1 MKGESVAVITKC
13 YTSNKLNSNDI
24 YHLTPLLLVFNGFY

>member
-24 YHLTPLLLVFNGFY
+24 CCFSPLLLVFIGFY